1 MADTPGAAPASRAGL
16 VLAERILASVVA
28 LMVLIQAA
36 MAGHS
41 TRLRGTGG
49 ISIELHGVVGNAT
62 FTLIVVE
69 LVLAFV
75 IKASTGRLAVLG
87 GLTVLAVAQT
97 GLGYMGRSSVDA
109 AGWHVPLGV
118 LIFGLATYNIVQAR
132 AAAGQPV
139 TPAV

>member
-1 MADTPGAAPASRAGL
+1 MADTSGAAPASQAGL
-16 VLAERILASVVA
+16 VLAERILAHVVA

-41 TRLRGTGG
+41 TRLFGG
-49 ISIELHGVVGNAT
+49 INIELHGALGNAT

-75 IKASTGRLAVLG
+75 IKAGTARLAVLG
-87 GLTVLAVAQT
+87 GLTALTVAQI
-97 GLGYMGRSSVDA
+97 GLGYMGRSSLDA

>member
-41 TRLRGTGG
+41 DRLFGG
-49 ISIELHGVVGNAT
+49 INIELHGVVGNAT

-75 IKASTGRLAVLG
+75 IKARTGRLAVLG
-87 GLTVLAVAQT
+87 GLTLLALAQT
-97 GLGYMGRSSVDA
+97 GLGYMGRSSLEA

-118 LIFGLATYNIVQAR
+118 VIFGLAIYNVVQAR
-132 AAAGQPV
+132 AAAGEPV

>member
-41 TRLRGTGG
+41 DRLFGG
-49 ISIELHGVVGNAT
+49 INIELHGVVGNAT

-75 IKASTGRLAVLG
+75 IKARTGRLAVLG
-87 GLTVLAVAQT
+87 GLTLLALAQT
-97 GLGYMGRSSVDA
+97 GLGYMGRSSLDA

-118 LIFGLATYNIVQAR
+118 VIFGLATYNVVQAR
-132 AAAGQPV
+132 AAARQTV

>member
-1 MADTPGAAPASRAGL
+1 MAENASAAPASRAGL
-16 VLAERILASVVA
+16 VLAERILAHVVA

-41 TRLRGTGG
+41 NRLFGG

-75 IKASTGRLAVLG
+75 VKAGTGRLAVLG
-87 GLTVLAVAQT
+87 GLTLLTLAQT
-97 GLGYMGRSSVDA
+97 GLGYMGRNSLDA

-118 LIFGLATYNIVQAR
+118 LIFGMAIYNIVQAR
-132 AAAGQPV
+132 AAAGEPV
-139 TPAV
+139 TPTA

>member
-1 MADTPGAAPASRAGL
+1 MADTPRAAPASRAGL

-41 TRLRGTGG
+41 NRLFGG
-49 ISIELHGVVGNAT
+49 INIELHGVVGNAT
-62 FTLIVVE
+62 FTLIMVE

-75 IKASTGRLAVLG
+75 IKAGTGRLAVLG
-87 GLTVLAVAQT
+87 GLTALAIAQT
-97 GLGYMGRSSVDA
+97 GLGYMGRSSLDA

-118 LIFGLATYNIVQAR
+118 VIFGLAIYNVVQAR
-132 AAAGQPV
+132 AAAGEPV